1 MDVTLR
7 IGFVGCG
14 RHATANL
21 YPAAQLAGAQI
32 VAVCARHLDRAQA
45 AAKAFRAER
54 AYDSLAEMLRRNDLD
69 AVFVAT
75 PEAQQATAV
84 AEVLRAGRHV
94 FVEKP
99 LGLDEREAAD
109 LAEMAEKAGVYVMV
123 GFMKRFA
130 PAYVEMRRLA
140 QEPAFGDP
148 LSLHGMFAIGSRPG
162 WEDPWF
168 LRTGGIHY
176 VDLCRFLFG
185 EVADV
190 QGVRNSRGAQVT
202 QLITLCFENGRIGG
216 LFFAGVPAWT
226 RHREELTITGAHGFV
241 RVENMVR
248 VVSHVD
254 RPGGSGRPRW
264 QVLDEEDRVLT
275 SVHTSSSGGHQDLY
289 LNGYVGEI
297 SHFLDC
303 LRTKTPPQPSAAD
316 NVKTMALCDRMLR
329 AIGALP

>member
-1 MDVTLR
+1 MGAALR
-7 IGFVGCG
+7 IAFIGCG

-21 YPAAQLAGAQI
+21 FPAAQLAGAQI

-45 AAKAFRAER
+45 AATAFRAER
-54 AYDSLAEMLRRNDLD
+54 AYDSIAEMLRREALD

-75 PEAQQATAV
+75 PEAQQASAV

-99 LGLDEREAAD
+99 LGLDEREAAG
-109 LAEMAEKAGVYVMV
+109 LAALAEKAGLYVMV

-148 LSLHGMFAIGSRPG
+148 LTLHGMFAIGSRPG

-176 VDLCRFLFG
+176 VDLYRFLFG
-185 EVADV
+185 EVAAV
-190 QGVRNSRGAQVT
+190 LGVRNSRGAQVT
-202 QLITLCFENGRIGG
+202 QLITLRFENGRIGG
-216 LFFAGVPAWT
+216 LFLAGVPAWT
-226 RHREELTITGAHGFV
+226 RHYEELTITGTNGFV

-254 RPGGSGRPRW
+254 RPADASRPRW
-264 QVLDEEDRVLT
+264 QGLDEEDRVLT
-275 SVHTSSSGGHQDLY
+275 SVHTSASGGHKDLY

-303 LRTKTPPQPSAAD
+303 LRTNTPPQPSAAD

-329 AIGALP
+329 AIGAL